1 MLAEVADS
9 GHSQGPYT
17 LQVSESAV
25 KRVPIYTITTF
36 FTTATSFSA
45 VLNTEDNFLN
55 NKFGKNHC
63 SFSFSGILLSVFLC

>member
-1 MLAEVADS
+1 MLVEIADS

-25 KRVPIYTITTF
+25 KRVRIYKITTF

-45 VLNTEDNFLN
+45 ILNTENNFHN

-63 SFSFSGILLSVFLC
+63 SFSFSHILLSLGSC